1 MPSFADLGHRLRPSA
16 QERAFADTLVLPVL
30 IPAIGRDVPAMR
42 LTPDGWV
49 VVLQPLRPP
58 RVTPLP
64 RVRRL
69 RPLLASALGLMLCAL
84 PVAELHG
91 DESVGLVV
99 AGAAQPVAEWALAPA
114 DARPAVESGS
124 PP

>member
-49 VVLQPLRPP
+49 VVLQPLRP
-58 RVTPLP
+58 P